1 MLRAHEATADIF
13 ADVVH
18 VFSIP
23 TWRELA
29 QEPSLAVEM
38 PVKASDRMIVV
49 AAVRHDQVKELVIT
63 SD

>member
-1 MLRAHEATADIF
+1 MRLRLI
-13 ADVVH
+13 VH

-23 TWRELA
+23 TWREFAKEL
-29 QEPSLAVEM
+29 SLAVEM